1 MPHVALAVD
10 CSGSVTEAALALFCS
25 ELFSVLDAFDT
36 TLTVLFHDTKIQGEM
51 TFDRMS
57 MPSSLTPVGGGGTDY
72 RPICA
77 HIEERQLRPTCLVWF
92 TDLECSRFPDEPDYP
107 VLWVCSESRP
117 DAPPFGELVT
127 LTGHAPRVS
136 DQLPGTTVPLRANHA
151 D

>member
-1 MPHVALAVD
+1 M
-10 CSGSVTEAALALFCS
+10 
-25 ELFSVLDAFDT
+25 LDAFDT

-72 RPICA
+72 RPVCA

-127 LTGHAPRVS
+127 LTGQASRLPG
-136 DQLPGTTVPLRANHA
+136 QLPGAPVPLRANHA